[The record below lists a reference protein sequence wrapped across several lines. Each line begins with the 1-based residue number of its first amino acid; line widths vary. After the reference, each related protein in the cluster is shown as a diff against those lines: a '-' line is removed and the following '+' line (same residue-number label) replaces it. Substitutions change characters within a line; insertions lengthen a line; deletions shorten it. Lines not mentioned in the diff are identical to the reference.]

1 MLHWPQCRLDV
12 FVLVSQPVIALL
24 SQSPNPTSHT
34 VEHWELVHCGVPFT
48 LLHAIGQLPQCD
60 GSVLVFVS
68 HPLPTFPSQF
78 PNPLTHAIAQ
88 APAEQLAVPFTVL
101 HSMSQP
107 EQFVASPYTS
117 VSHPL
122 AALPSQSAMPS
133 AQDTPQTPPEHAASP
148 PPWMVHTASHSPQ
161 CARSE

>member
-1 MLHWPQCRLDV
+1 V
-12 FVLVSQPVIALL
+12 FVLVSQPLSTLL

-34 VEHWELVHCGVPFT
+34 VEHCELVHCGVPFT
-48 LLHAIGQLPQCD
+48 LLHAVEQLPQCE

-68 HPLPTFPSQF
+68 HPVETFPSQS
-78 PNPLTHAIAQ
+78 PKPLAHAIAQ

-107 EQFVASPYTS
+107 EQFVGSLYTS

-122 AALPSQSAMPS
+122 VTLPSQSAMPS

-148 PPWMVHTASHSPQ
+148 PPWMVQTLSHSPQ